1 MRKAN
6 ADQTGIICLVPDR
19 WGGVFMPRHQVLT
32 RLARR
37 WPVVW
42 LDMPAGWRD
51 YWLPGGRRFLE
62 GRRQFSPYPGFTV
75 LTPGMMRPA
84 IEHPAWLRR
93 ALLAARLADAR
104 QCLSRAGVQR
114 IVLYLWRYAFAEA
127 LELCPHDVSCYHIDD
142 EYSFSDVDL
151 PNDPQEVAVIRR
163 VDQVIVHS
171 TALLRKKGGL
181 NPNTAMIPNGVD
193 FGAFSRPS
201 LVPADL
207 ASVPRP
213 RIGYIGVIKRQLD
226 LARIVRIA
234 RSKPGWSFVLV
245 GPIGNVSGQ
254 ETSVAELRALRNVH
268 FLGVKTLDELPAYTQ
283 HMDVCLMC
291 YAMTDYTKYIYP
303 LKLHEYLAAGR
314 PTVSSPIDTVRE
326 HADVVTLAHSD
337 EDWVSG
343 IEGALEAPASTEAA
357 AERRRMRARQY
368 DWETLTDRVAELFRE
383 RMSSPARRLDVA
395 DGTTAVDCVRDG
407 TSVSEGR

>member
-6 ADQTGIICLVPDR
+6 ADETGIIGLVPDQ

-51 YWLPGGRRFLE
+51 YWLPSGSRFLE
-62 GRRQFSPYPGFTV
+62 GRRLLKPYPEFTV
-75 LTPGMMRPA
+75 LIPGMMRPA
-84 IEHPAWLRR
+84 IEHPARLRS
-93 ALLAARLADAR
+93 AVLAARLADAR
-104 QCLSRAGVQR
+104 RCLLRAGVRR

-127 LELCPHDVSCYHIDD
+127 LDLCAHDVSCYHIDD

-151 PNDPQEVAVIRR
+151 PNDPQEVEVIRR

-171 TALLRKKGGL
+171 TALMRKKGGL

-193 FGAFSRPS
+193 FGAFSRPNRIPS
-201 LVPADL
+201 DL

-213 RIGYIGVIKRQLD
+213 RIGYVGVIKRQLD
-226 LARIVRIA
+226 LARVVRIA
-234 RSKPGWSFVLV
+234 RSRPEWSVVLV
-245 GPIGNVSGQ
+245 GPVGNVSGQ
-254 ETSVAELRALRNVH
+254 EISVADLRALRNVH
-268 FLGVKTLDELPAYTQ
+268 FLGVKRVDELPAYTQ

-314 PTVSSPIDTVRE
+314 PTVSSPIDTVLD

-343 IEGALEAPASTEAA
+343 IEGALEAPASMEAA
-357 AERRRMRARQY
+357 VERRRARARQY
-368 DWETLTDRVAELFRE
+368 DWGALTDRVAELFRE
-383 RMSSPARRLDVA
+383 RMRSPGRHLDA
-395 DGTTAVDCVRDG
+395 GDSTAAMNFVSGG
-407 TSVSEGR
+407 TSVSGGR